1 MNKAENELI
10 NSSSRLGNSTLRAE
24 TSDVEAKESEHRV
37 RYSRKIP
44 SAGVADLDILADAFH
59 KLHSGR
65 ILDSVTPTWD
75 TYRTYKLVS
84 FRSRRYG
91 SQNF

>member
-1 MNKAENELI
+1 MYKAENELI
-10 NSSSRLGNSTLRAE
+10 NSSSRLDNSTLRAE

-65 ILDSVTPTWD
+65 ILSVTPTWD